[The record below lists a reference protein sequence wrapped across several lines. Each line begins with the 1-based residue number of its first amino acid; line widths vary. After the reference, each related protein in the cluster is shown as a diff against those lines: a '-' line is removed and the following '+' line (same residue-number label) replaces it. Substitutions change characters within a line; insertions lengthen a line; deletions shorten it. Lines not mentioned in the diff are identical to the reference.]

1 MMCVVPDL
9 ILIDTLELS
18 AHIGVPEEERQ
29 APQRLTLHLAL
40 QPRRAFHDL
49 GDDIANAVDYFAVAK
64 SVQALVRERPRRLIE
79 TLAAEIAAHILQRF
93 AVEAVEVE
101 LRKYILADTAFVAVK
116 LRRER

>member
-1 MMCVVPDL
+1 MMRAVPDL

-29 APQRLTLHLAL
+29 APQRLTVHLTL
-40 QPRRAFHDL
+40 QPQRAFHDL
-49 GDDIANAVDYFAVAK
+49 GDDIANTVDYFAVAK
-64 SVQALVRERPRRLIE
+64 SVQALAREHPRRLLE
-79 TLAAEIAAHILQRF
+79 TLADEIAMHILGRF

-101 LRKYILADTAFVAVK
+101 LRKYILPDTAFVAVK